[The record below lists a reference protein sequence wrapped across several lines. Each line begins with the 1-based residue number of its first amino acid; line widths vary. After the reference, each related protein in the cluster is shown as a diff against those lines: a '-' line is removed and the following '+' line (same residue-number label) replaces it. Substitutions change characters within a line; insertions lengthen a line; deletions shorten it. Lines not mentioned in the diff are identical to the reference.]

1 VNIPDN
7 LLGEVWC
14 WAAWAVWLSLFA
26 LAVWRAPWAR
36 LQDNEQINVWLGMI
50 VMLTVIWS
58 MKAGV
63 KPGLSLHLLGAT
75 VFTLCFGRHLA
86 FIGLSVVL
94 SGVTLNGS
102 AGFFAFAINALIMAC
117 FAVLVSDL
125 ITRLVKRYLPKHF
138 FVFIFAN
145 GFFGA
150 ALTVLSV
157 GLVSTLFMGV
167 SEAYDF
173 DYLTS
178 EYLPYFI
185 LLGFSEAWL
194 SGMVLTLFVVYRPN
208 WVSAF
213 DDSLYLAKK

>member
-1 VNIPDN
+1 MNIPDN
-7 LLGEVWC
+7 LLGEAWY
-14 WAAWAVWLSLFA
+14 WAAWAVWIPLFA
-26 LAVWRAPWAR
+26 FSVWRAPWTR

-58 MKAGV
+58 LKAGV

-102 AGFFAFAINALIMAC
+102 AGFFAFAINALFMAG
-117 FAVLVSDL
+117 FSVLVSHAIYRIID
-125 ITRLVKRYLPKHF
+125 RHLPKHF

-150 ALTVLSV
+150 ALTVITL
-157 GLVSTLFMGV
+157 GLASTLFMGL

-178 EYLPYFI
+178 EYLPYYI